1 VNVFTF
7 TFTFTFYG
15 KRDFADVIKL
25 NIWRWGIILDYGD
38 GPENGDI
45 TMEPEF
51 AVMYSEDGGKGQKP
65 KNARIWKKTRK

>member
-1 VNVFTF
+1 M
-7 TFTFTFYG
+7 
-15 KRDFADVIKL
+15 IKL

-38 GPENGDI
+38 GPEKGDI

-65 KNARIWKKTRK
+65 KNARNWKKQGNNSVLKPPERM